1 MLHQKAL
8 KLDRNFNKRSPETG
22 DIKLFTVSNECLH
35 RFNNKLGLE
44 NVKLTEEAAS
54 ADEEAP
60 DTFPAEFKK
69 VIRVHYYP
77 WCQASAGGLETCT
90 LWIKENDCI
99 LLNFMVTTK
108 EKPEKF
114 THKNE
119 INDSK
124 HIATKSHQITK
135 EDSKR

>member
-1 MLHQKAL
+1 MTSSHSLRVTEYL
-8 KLDRNFNKRSPETG
+8 R
-22 DIKLFTVSNECLH
+22 

-77 WCQASAGGLETCT
+77 WCQASFGGLETCA
-90 LWIKENDCI
+90 LWITKNDCI
-99 LLNFMVTTK
+99 LLNLIVTTQ
-108 EKPEKF
+108 EKPERV
-114 THKNE
+114 THKNG
-119 INDSK
+119 
-124 HIATKSHQITK
+124 
-135 EDSKR
+135 

>member
-8 KLDRNFNKRSPETG
+8 KLYRNFNGRSPETS
-22 DIKLFTVSNECLH
+22 DIKPLTASNEYLR

-77 WCQASAGGLETCT
+77 WCQASFGGLETCA
-90 LWIKENDCI
+90 LWI
-99 LLNFMVTTK
+99 TTV
-108 EKPEKF
+108 F
-114 THKNE
+114 Y
-119 INDSK
+119 
-124 HIATKSHQITK
+124 
-135 EDSKR
+135 